1 MSAVQQAALT
11 EIFCLTSE
19 RSICDLQI
27 KTLTWTRLSEFLST
41 AEVSFGDMHW
51 MEAAFSPSAAIPQRM
66 CKCHHGRADDD
77 SVLSFCRQ
85 SRRAA
90 VHCPKRAPP
99 VNLYFR

>member
-1 MSAVQQAALT
+1 
-11 EIFCLTSE
+11 
-19 RSICDLQI
+19 
-27 KTLTWTRLSEFLST
+27 
-41 AEVSFGDMHW
+41 